1 MRYVKQEGIRDCGIT
16 CLYNIIRY
24 YKGNV
29 SIEKLRELTHTNEN
43 GTSIYNILET
53 SKTLGL
59 DAKAYRCDLNDLA
72 NLEFPIIAYLK
83 LDKYYHFVIIK
94 DIDIDKISIFDPI
107 RGDIDYSMEEFTNVW
122 QNIIITFK
130 KDGEIVNENSYY
142 FDYLKELILSNK
154 KLIIILLSI
163 YLLVAIIDITYSII
177 LKHAVTSKSISL
189 IFIFSLFILKV
200 FSYYINNK
208 YALKFNNKIDSDLS
222 NKIYKKLFSLPY
234 SYYHNR
240 PIGDLITKINDLYYV
255 KDFLNLLISSSVI
268 DVLLVSFILIFIL
281 FSSFKLFIIILL
293 CSTVYFLYNF
303 RTLKLENK
311 KLNEL
316 KENNSNNNAL
326 LTDNILGIDTIK
338 NLNIENKIINN
349 QIKSFDSYLHSFNIY
364 NNFIIKKSTILL
376 FISYYPMT
384 ILLTSHYTSGEIIMF
399 FSLFTTYFSSLNNIS
414 LLIRKY
420 MDANISFKRLNDLLN
435 YEINN
440 DNNKIIKDIQDIKFN
455 NINYRIN
462 DKTLIDNF
470 SLDIKKGDSIF
481 ISGKNGVGKSTLCKL
496 LVKNINTKNNNILIN
511 NIDINDIKE
520 SSIKNNICY
529 VSQNEYLFN
538 DTIKNNILLYKSVS
552 NRDINKALKVT
563 ELDKMLKVKNIN
575 LNYLLE
581 ENGHNLSGGER
592 QKILL
597 ARALLRKIDFIIFDE
612 TTSEI
617 DIETERKIIKNI
629 KTEYNK
635 TIIFI
640 SHRDQNKDL
649 FNKQIVLKGG

>member
-1 MRYVKQEGIRDCGIT
+1 
-16 CLYNIIRY
+16 
-24 YKGNV
+24 
-29 SIEKLRELTHTNEN
+29 
-43 GTSIYNILET
+43 
-53 SKTLGL
+53 
-59 DAKAYRCDLNDLA
+59 
-72 NLEFPIIAYLK
+72 
-83 LDKYYHFVIIK
+83 
-94 DIDIDKISIFDPI
+94 
-107 RGDIDYSMEEFTNVW
+107 
-122 QNIIITFK
+122 
-130 KDGEIVNENSYY
+130 
-142 FDYLKELILSNK
+142 
-154 KLIIILLSI
+154 
-163 YLLVAIIDITYSII
+163 
-177 LKHAVTSKSISL
+177 
-189 IFIFSLFILKV
+189 
-200 FSYYINNK
+200 
-208 YALKFNNKIDSDLS
+208 
-222 NKIYKKLFSLPY
+222 
-234 SYYHNR
+234 
-240 PIGDLITKINDLYYV
+240 
-255 KDFLNLLISSSVI
+255 
-268 DVLLVSFILIFIL
+268 
-281 FSSFKLFIIILL
+281 
-293 CSTVYFLYNF
+293 
-303 RTLKLENK
+303 
-311 KLNEL
+311 
-316 KENNSNNNAL
+316 
-326 LTDNILGIDTIK
+326 
-338 NLNIENKIINN
+338 
-349 QIKSFDSYLHSFNIY
+349 
-364 NNFIIKKSTILL
+364 
-376 FISYYPMT
+376 MT

-538 DTIKNNILLYKSVS
+538 DTIKNNILLYKTVS